1 MNSEILNIFQQSI
14 EDNKIDNELYKIHDV
29 KKGLRNEDGTGVLIG
44 LTRIADVVGYEKIN
58 HQKVD
63 AEGQLYYR
71 GISIFDLVNH
81 MDQKKIC
88 GFEEICFLILFGHL
102 PTQEELD
109 TFMNELQSQY
119 SLPDGFLATNILRYP
134 GMNVMNKIQRSLL
147 MLYDT
152 DPQADD
158 SSVENT
164 FRQGLSIISKMPAII
179 CYAYQAKAHVL
190 FNESLY
196 IHHPD
201 PHASIAE
208 NILRMIRPDCK
219 FSELEARILDLLLI
233 LHADHGSGN
242 NSTFTNIVVSSTDT
256 DIYSAFSASVGA
268 LKGPR
273 HGGANIATKNMM
285 KAVIQEIGTQATDE
299 QILTI
304 IHRLLDKDFY
314 DQKGLIYGMGHAV
327 YTLSDP
333 RSVILKEQAQ
343 ALAKEKG
350 MEEVFSFYTRFEALA
365 KQAIYERKHIH
376 VCSNVDF
383 FSGLVYE
390 MMDIPEDLYSPL
402 FVASRCV
409 GWLAHNIENKLYCN
423 RIVRPAGKYVGE
435 NNAYIEIEK
444 RKPICKK

>member
-1 MNSEILNIFQQSI
+1 MYNILNIFQQSVLENTI
-14 EDNKIDNELYKIHDV
+14 ENELYTIHSV

-44 LTRIADVVGYEKIN
+44 LTRIADVVGYDKVDGK
-58 HQKVD
+58 KVD

-71 GISIFDLVNH
+71 GISIFDLAKNL
-81 MDQKKIC
+81 DKQSIC

-102 PTQEELD
+102 PNQEELT
-109 TFMNELQSQY
+109 TFMKELQNLY
-119 SLPDGFLATNILRYP
+119 TLPDGFLANNILRYP

-152 DPQADD
+152 DSNADD
-158 SSVENT
+158 SSVDNT
-164 FRQGLSIISKMPAII
+164 FKQGLSILAKLPAMI

-190 FNESLY
+190 HNESLY

-201 PHASIAE
+201 TNASIAE
-208 NILRMIRPDCK
+208 NILRMVRPDCK
-219 FSELEARILDLLLI
+219 FSELEAKVLDLMLV

-273 HGGANIATKNMM
+273 HGGANIETANMM
-285 KAVIQEIGTQATDE
+285 KAVIEEIGIHATDE
-299 QILTI
+299 EIKQLVENI
-304 IHRLLDKDFY
+304 LDKQFY
-314 DQKGLIYGMGHAV
+314 DHKGLVYGMGHAV

-333 RSVILKEQAQ
+333 RSVILKEKARELAIEKNQLETFDFYAKFEKI
-343 ALAKEKG
+343 AKE
-350 MEEVFSFYTRFEALA
+350 V
-365 KQAIYERKHIH
+365 IYNRKHIH

-383 FSGLVYE
+383 YSELVYQ
-390 MMDIPEDLYSPL
+390 MMNIPEDLYSPL

-435 NNAYIEIEK
+435 TMEYIPME
-444 RKPICKK
+444 RR